1 MYITKQSITCIEWN
15 FSIKTRRSNILG
27 KHEASKELSKGLIVV
42 YVIFTNKLNKAIK
55 KLSDL
60 RIKIENMF
68 NNSSLSSSERS
79 GLQRRSLLL
88 QFDLDY

>member
-27 KHEASKELSKGLIVV
+27 KHEASKESWGLIVV

>member
-27 KHEASKELSKGLIVV
+27 KHEASKESWWLIVV